1 MWCSYDLICQA
12 LCPSWHHRPKSQA
25 NYRSISH
32 ELKCS
37 YYIAINNR
45 SFSISLLVTSSLNY
59 NSSCVHFGGIQYDI
73 IVILYLEEIYFF
85 QLLPWKLLIFDLGIL
100 CFRLMLNFWA
110 PCLSTARNT
119 HLDCVRTSLNPLQ
132 LTRTAVQHSGFFPD
146 RDVKEETAL
155 FWYCLSCIVTYCTSI
170 QRVNHMAGVPCRDS
184 LVIFFTEFNL
194 LVFASL
200 LVSLQY
206 KFISVGKAVLN
217 MHQGYLGH
225 VMHVTKATGGAYI
238 ACAVCFTRVLGC
250 TCWLDPEIMLEQW
263 KCVHSIL

>member
-1 MWCSYDLICQA
+1 M
-12 LCPSWHHRPKSQA
+12 
-25 NYRSISH
+25 
-32 ELKCS
+32 
-37 YYIAINNR
+37 
-45 SFSISLLVTSSLNY
+45 
-59 NSSCVHFGGIQYDI
+59 
-73 IVILYLEEIYFF
+73 ILYLEAIYFF
-85 QLLPWKLLIFDLGIL
+85 SFFFGNYSFFTWVFS
-100 CFRLMLNFWA
+100 A
-110 PCLSTARNT
+110 PGSCWTFERRVSAVVCTARNT

-132 LTRTAVQHSGFFPD
+132 LACTAVQHNGLFPD
-146 RDVKEETAL
+146 HDVKEKTAL
-155 FWYCLSCIVTYCTSI
+155 FWYCLSCIVTYIDSESQSHGC
-170 QRVNHMAGVPCRDS
+170 VPCWDS
-184 LVIFFTEFNL
+184 LIIFFTEFDL

-263 KCVHSIL
+263 KCVSTVYCRC